1 MMETKDNLKDLK
13 ELDCGVR
20 ASVFINEVWIRELQ
34 N

>member
-20 ASVFINEVWIRELQ
+20 ASVFINKVCIRELQ
-34 N
+34 K